1 MSTLSLCPDLLL
13 EIMEVNQGHPSEN
26 KKRLF
31 ILSLQKHLLSF
42 AFGREG
48 LKDRQGLGKHYVK

>member
-1 MSTLSLCPDLLL
+1 MSTLSLCPDSLL

-26 KKRLF
+26 KQRLF
-31 ILSLQKHLLSF
+31 ILSLQKHLPSF

-48 LKDRQGLGKHYVK
+48 IKDRQGLGKHGE

>member
-1 MSTLSLCPDLLL
+1 MNTLSLCPDSLL

-26 KKRLF
+26 KQRLF
-31 ILSLQKHLLSF
+31 ILSLQKQLPSF

-48 LKDRQGLGKHYVK
+48 IKDRQELEKHYGE